1 MIVDMHCHLSH
12 RDFYPDIYWELL
24 AQSLS
29 KNLGIPSEQVLRDMM
44 PDFWQKDAGKIVED
58 MDNAGVDKAV
68 IMPVDFELK
77 VGKAKM
83 SIEEQNLYHAR
94 AADEYP
100 DKLISFVGVDPRR
113 GEKAVELLEKG
124 VTEWG
129 MKGLKFHPDAGYYPN
144 DPVCFPLYEKCV
156 ELDVPLLSHCGL
168 IFIPFEVKYNN
179 PIYLDDVQ
187 TAFPDLR
194 IIAAHMGGISGT
206 LTLAEIASLK
216 SGISTEISYTGQML
230 ARGAP
235 RFLLNNLRMLM
246 DLPLTF
252 AVPFK
257 NRILFGSDWPY
268 ANAMMNLDEWV
279 NWVKKLPK
287 NGKENNLKFTEDEVR
302 LILGEN
308 AKKILKI

>member
-1 MIVDMHCHLSH
+1 MIVDVHCHLSH
-12 RDFYPDIYWELL
+12 RDFYPDIYWNLL

-29 KNLGIPSEQVLRDMM
+29 KNLDIPSEQVLRNIM
-44 PDFWQKDAGKIVED
+44 PDFWQKDASKLVEN

-83 SIEEQNLYHAR
+83 TIEEQNLYHAR

-113 GEKAVELLEKG
+113 GEKALELFEKG

-129 MKGLKFHPDAGYYPN
+129 MKGLKFHPDAGYYAN
-144 DPVCFPLYEKCV
+144 DPLCFPLYEKCV
-156 ELDVPLLSHCGL
+156 EYDVPLLCHCGL
-168 IFIPFEVKYNN
+168 IFLPFEVKYNN

-187 TAFPDLR
+187 TTFPELK
-194 IIAAHMGGISGT
+194 IIAAHIGGISGT
-206 LTLAEIASLK
+206 LTLAEIGSLK

-230 ARGAP
+230 ARGTP

-268 ANAMMNLDEWV
+268 ANAMMELKEWV
-279 NWVKKLPK
+279 NWIKKLPEK
-287 NGKENNLKFTEDEVR
+287 GKEYGLKFTEEEVR

>member
-1 MIVDMHCHLSH
+1 MIIDVHCHLSH

-24 AQSLS
+24 AESLS
-29 KNLGIPSEQVLRDMM
+29 KNLGIPGEQVLRDIM
-44 PDFWQKDAGKIVED
+44 PDFWQKDASKIVED

-100 DKLISFVGVDPRR
+100 DKLISFASVDPRR

-124 VTEWG
+124 LTEWG

-144 DPVCFPLYEKCV
+144 DPACFPLYEKCV

-268 ANAMMNLDEWV
+268 ANAMMEREDWV

-287 NGKENNLKFTEDEVR
+287 NGKEHGLKFTEEEVR

>member
-12 RDFYPDIYWELL
+12 KDFYPDIYWELI

-29 KNLGIPSEQVLRDMM
+29 LNLGISKEKVLRDMM
-44 PDFWQKDAGKIVED
+44 PEFWKKDASTIVED
-58 MDNAGVDKAV
+58 MDKAGVDKAV

-83 SIEEQNLYHAR
+83 SIEEQNRYHAR

-100 DKLISFVGVDPRR
+100 DRLIAFVGVDPRR

-144 DPVCFPLYEKCV
+144 DPVCFPLYKKCV
-156 ELDVPLLSHCGL
+156 ELGVPLLCHCGL

-179 PIYLDDVQ
+179 PMYLDDVQ

-194 IIAAHMGGISGT
+194 IVAAHMGGISGAP
-206 LTLAEIASLK
+206 TLAEIGSLK
-216 SGISTEISYTGQML
+216 SGIHTEISFTGQML

-235 RFLLNNLRMLM
+235 QILLNNLRMLM

-268 ANAMMNLDEWV
+268 ANSMMKLEEWV
-279 NWVKKLPK
+279 NWIKNLPK
-287 NGKENNLKFTEDEVR
+287 NGKRYGLKFSGEETR

>member
-1 MIVDMHCHLSH
+1 MIIDMHCHLSH

-29 KNLGIPSEQVLRDMM
+29 KNLGIPSERVLREIM
-44 PDFWQKDAGKIVED
+44 PDFWQKDASTVVED
-58 MDNAGVDKAV
+58 MDNARVDKAV

-83 SIEEQNLYHAR
+83 SIEEQNRYHAM

-100 DKLISFVGVDPRR
+100 DKLISFASVDPRR
-113 GEKAVELLEKG
+113 GEKAVQLLEKG

-156 ELDVPLLSHCGL
+156 ELGVPLLSHCGL

-187 TAFPDLR
+187 TAFPDLK

-216 SGISTEISYTGQML
+216 SGISTEISYTGQMF

-235 RFLLNNLRMLM
+235 QFLLNNLRMLM

-268 ANAMMNLDEWV
+268 ANAMMDLEDWV
-279 NWVKKLPK
+279 SWIESLPE
-287 NGKENNLKFTEDEVR
+287 NGKKYDLRFTEEEVR